1 MESIGQSN
9 SIYIYTKKEVWG
21 SFTVVQKTNLDKQSA
36 PCVMDPTYS
45 YTRCMLNHLATTAG
59 CYLDWVNPGAVSVS
73 NSDPLLYILSSKR
86 YVMYDNIR
94 CSNWWSQ
101 RLCDMGPGSP
111 IPWSPEHSEKT
122 LLDSDGQCYRLP
134 CQVQL
139 QRVQVWK
146 GLQHYETIST
156 MHALKSAFYLSRL
169 VRRRCTGRHYHHLHF
184 SCMQREP
191 WWRLRR
197 NYWYLTLRI

>member
-1 MESIGQSN
+1 MEMESIGQSN

-21 SFTVVQKTNLDKQSA
+21 SFAVVQKINLHKQSA

-59 CYLDWVNPGAVSVS
+59 CYLDWVNPGAVNVS
-73 NSDPLLYILSSKR
+73 NFDPPLFIFVYDIR
-86 YVMYDNIR
+86 Y
-94 CSNWWSQ
+94 SNWWSQ

-111 IPWSPEHSEKT
+111 IPWSPEHSKKT

-146 GLQHYETIST
+146 GWYNIMRPLVAWIEVIV
-156 MHALKSAFYLSRL
+156 AFYLD
-169 VRRRCTGRHYHHLHF
+169 
-184 SCMQREP
+184 
-191 WWRLRR
+191 
-197 NYWYLTLRI
+197 